1 MQPGAYVTTEEIET
15 IIALA
20 TLASISDGLQDEAEQ
35 ARVVEVARSLGLLA
49 PETVIAQAMSGA
61 LTLPILAARLPSDEA
76 KRLAHDTATA
86 VCHANGWISPGEGK
100 FLHELADALQLDTA
114 RTDHVIAD
122 INRAVAD
129 HPALSTTPSVGVP
142 VVADAKAEGA
152 AAAAT
157 AASLDD
163 HILDQA
169 MLTAALELLPDRLAN
184 LGILPLQLRLVH
196 HIGQRHGQQ
205 LDTQQ
210 VTDLVATFGLGAAAQ
225 VLEKVVRRAFGGI
238 AGGLLGGLVGGS
250 AGIATGAAVTF
261 ASSYA
266 LGHAADQ
273 YYAQGRTL
281 SADDLKALFTRFR
294 ADAVTIFPRVEA
306 RIGELARGRS
316 LDSLLRTVTR

>member
-1 MQPGAYVTTEEIET
+1 MTTEELET

-20 TLASISDGLQDEAEQ
+20 TLAAIADGLQDDAEQ

-61 LTLPILAARLPSDEA
+61 LTMATLAARLESPEA

-86 VCHANGWISPGEGK
+86 VCHANGWINPSEGK
-100 FLHELADALQLDTA
+100 FLHDLADALQLDTSSN
-114 RTDHVIAD
+114 DDVIAD
-122 INRAVAD
+122 INRAVGD
-129 HPALSTTPSVGVP
+129 HPTDAST
-142 VVADAKAEGA
+142 
-152 AAAAT
+152 AT
-157 AASLDD
+157 EASPLDE

-196 HIGQRHGQQ
+196 HIGQRHGRQ

-238 AGGLLGGLVGGS
+238 AGGLLGGLLGGS
-250 AGIATGAAVTF
+250 AGIASGAAVTF
-261 ASSYA
+261 SSTYA

-273 YYAQGRTL
+273 YYAQGRSL
-281 SADDLKALFTRFR
+281 SSADLKALFTRFR

-316 LDSLLRTVTR
+316 LDGLLRTVTR

>member
-1 MQPGAYVTTEEIET
+1 MTTEELET

-61 LTLPILAARLPSDEA
+61 LTITTLAARLESPEA

-86 VCHANGWISPGEGK
+86 VCHANGWINPSEGK
-100 FLHELADALQLDTA
+100 FLHDLADALQLDTSA
-114 RTDHVIAD
+114 NDDVIAD
-122 INRAVAD
+122 INRAVGD
-129 HPALSTTPSVGVP
+129 HPVLSATPSLGVP
-142 VVADAKAEGA
+142 VIPDATSDTATVA
-152 AAAAT
+152 AAAAQ
-157 AASLDD
+157 LDE

-169 MLTAALELLPDRLAN
+169 LLTASLELLPDRLAN

-238 AGGLLGGLVGGS
+238 AGGLLGGLLGGG
-250 AGIATGAAVTF
+250 AGIASGAAVTF
-261 ASSYA
+261 ASTYA

-273 YYAQGRTL
+273 YYAQGRSL
-281 SADDLKALFTRFR
+281 SSTDLKALFTKFR
-294 ADAVTIFPRVEA
+294 ADAVTIFPRVES
-306 RIGELARGRS
+306 RVSELARGKS
-316 LDSLLRTVTR
+316 LDGLLRTVTR

>member
-1 MQPGAYVTTEEIET
+1 MTTDEIET

-20 TLASISDGLQDEAEQ
+20 TLAAISDGLQDDAEQ

-49 PETVIAQAMSGA
+49 PDTVIAQAMSGA
-61 LTLPILAARLPSDEA
+61 LTVPMLAARLHSDEA
-76 KRLAHDTATA
+76 KRVAHDTATA
-86 VCHANGWISPGEGK
+86 VCHANGWINPSEGK
-100 FLHELADALQLDTA
+100 FLHALADALQLDTA
-114 RTDHVIAD
+114 QTDHVIGD
-122 INRAVAD
+122 INRAVGD
-129 HPALSTTPSVGVP
+129 HPALAATPSHALPAVS
-142 VVADAKAEGA
+142 DAPSHA
-152 AAAAT
+152 AAA
-157 AASLDD
+157 SPLDE

-225 VLEKVVRRAFGGI
+225 VLEKVVRRTFGRI
-238 AGGLLGGLVGGS
+238 AGGLLGGLLGGS
-250 AGIATGAAVTF
+250 AGIASGAAVTF
-261 ASSYA
+261 ASTYA

-273 YYAQGRTL
+273 YYAQGRSL
-281 SADDLKALFTRFR
+281 SSADLKALFTRFR
-294 ADAVTIFPRVEA
+294 GDADTIFARVEA
-306 RIGELARGRS
+306 RVGELARGRS

>member
-1 MQPGAYVTTEEIET
+1 MKPGASVTTEEIET

-35 ARVVEVARSLGLLA
+35 ARVVEAARSLGLLS
-49 PETVIAQAMSGA
+49 PEAVIAQAMSGA
-61 LTLPILAARLPSDEA
+61 LTIPTLAARLHSDEA

-86 VCHANGWISPGEGK
+86 VCHANGWINPSEGK
-100 FLHELADALQLDTA
+100 FLHELADALRLDTA
-114 RTDHVIAD
+114 PTDDVIAD
-122 INRAVAD
+122 INRAVGD
-129 HPALSTTPSVGVP
+129 HPALAATPSLGVP
-142 VVADAKAEGA
+142 V
-152 AAAAT
+152 AT
-157 AASLDD
+157 SEATLATAAASLDD

-238 AGGLLGGLVGGS
+238 AGGLLGGLLGGS

-306 RIGELARGRS
+306 RISELARGRS
-316 LDSLLRTVTR
+316 LESLLRTVAR

>member
-1 MQPGAYVTTEEIET
+1 MKPGESVTTEELET

-20 TLASISDGLQDEAEQ
+20 TLAAISDGLQDDAEQ

-49 PETVIAQAMSGA
+49 PETVIAQAMSGV
-61 LTLPILAARLPSDEA
+61 LTIPTLAARLQSPEA

-86 VCHANGWISPGEGK
+86 VCHANGWINPSEGK
-100 FLHELADALQLDTA
+100 FLHDLADALQLDTSSN
-114 RTDHVIAD
+114 DDVIAD
-122 INRAVAD
+122 INRAVSD
-129 HPALSTTPSVGVP
+129 HPAESST
-142 VVADAKAEGA
+142 VAAE
-152 AAAAT
+152 
-157 AASLDD
+157 ASPLDD

-196 HIGQRHGQQ
+196 HIGQRHGKQM
-205 LDTQQ
+205 DTQQ

-238 AGGLLGGLVGGS
+238 AGGLLGGLLGGS
-250 AGIATGAAVTF
+250 AGMASGAAVTF
-261 ASSYA
+261 ASTYA

-273 YYAQGRTL
+273 YYAQGRSL
-281 SADDLKALFTRFR
+281 SSADLKALFTRFR
-294 ADAVTIFPRVEA
+294 GDAVTIFPRVEA

-316 LDSLLRTVTR
+316 LDGLLRTVTR

>member
-1 MQPGAYVTTEEIET
+1 MTTEEIET

-20 TLASISDGLQDEAEQ
+20 TLAALSDGLQDEAEQ

-61 LTLPILAARLPSDEA
+61 LTIPALAARLQSPDA

-86 VCHANGWISPGEGK
+86 VCHANGWINPSEGK
-100 FLHELADALQLDTA
+100 FLHDLAGALQLDTSS
-114 RTDHVIAD
+114 TDNVIAD
-122 INRAVAD
+122 INRAVGD
-129 HPALSTTPSVGVP
+129 HPALSATPAMGAP
-142 VVADAKAEGA
+142 AVADAARDSAPAGL
-152 AAAAT
+152 
-157 AASLDD
+157 LDD

-225 VLEKVVRRAFGGI
+225 VLEKVVRRTFGSI
-238 AGGLLGGLVGGS
+238 AGGLLGGLLGGS

-261 ASSYA
+261 ASTYA
-266 LGHAADQ
+266 LGHAAEQ
-273 YYAQGRTL
+273 YYAQGRSL
-281 SADDLKALFTRFR
+281 SSADLKALFTRFR
-294 ADAVTIFPRVEA
+294 ADAVTIFPQVEA
-306 RIGELARGRS
+306 RVGALARGHS
-316 LDSLLRTVTR
+316 LDSVLRTVTR

>member
-1 MQPGAYVTTEEIET
+1 MTTEELET

-20 TLASISDGLQDEAEQ
+20 TLAAIADGLQDDAEQ

-61 LTLPILAARLPSDEA
+61 LTMSTLSARLESPEA
-76 KRLAHDTATA
+76 KRLAYDTATA
-86 VCHANGWISPGEGK
+86 VCHANGWINPSEGK
-100 FLHELADALQLDTA
+100 FLHDLADALQLDTSA
-114 RTDHVIAD
+114 NDDVIAD
-122 INRAVAD
+122 INRAVGD
-129 HPALSTTPSVGVP
+129 HPAESS
-142 VVADAKAEGA
+142 
-152 AAAAT
+152 T
-157 AASLDD
+157 AAEASPLEE

-196 HIGQRHGQQ
+196 HIGQRHGRQ

-225 VLEKVVRRAFGGI
+225 VLEKVVRRTFGGI
-238 AGGLLGGLVGGS
+238 AGGLLGGLLGGS
-250 AGIATGAAVTF
+250 AGIASGAAVTF
-261 ASSYA
+261 ASTYA

-273 YYAQGRTL
+273 YYAQGRSL
-281 SADDLKALFTRFR
+281 SSADLKALFMRFR
-294 ADAVTIFPRVEA
+294 ADAVTMFPRVEA

-316 LDSLLRTVTR
+316 LDGLLRTITR